1 MVDSVDDGIQAGDD
15 TCFIAEM
22 GESLGVFGDFGE
34 NSDLELRTDLGH
46 DLVVQVEAGAELVG
60 CKHWESSLQSVAGL
74 LCSHNDDSV
83 GRNVW
88 ALVVDPG

>member
-15 TCFIAEM
+15 TCFIVEM

-34 NSDLELRTDLGH
+34 NFNLELRTDLGH
-46 DLVVQVEAGAELVG
+46 DLVVQVNAGAELVSY
-60 CKHWESSLQSVAGL
+60 KDWEGSLQSVAGL
-74 LCSHNDDSV
+74 LCSHNDGSV

-88 ALVVDPG
+88 VLVVDRG